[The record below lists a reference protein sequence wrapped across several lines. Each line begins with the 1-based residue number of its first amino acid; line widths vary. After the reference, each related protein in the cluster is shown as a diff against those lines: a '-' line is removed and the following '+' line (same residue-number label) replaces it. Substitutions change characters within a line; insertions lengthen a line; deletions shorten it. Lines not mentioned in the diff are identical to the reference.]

1 MAEIKH
7 KEYFHSI
14 SQMVMKQSK
23 NSLDE
28 LYKLQNSH
36 KFHTRLCTHGSL
48 AHYIMLYYVKVKGR

>member
-1 MAEIKH
+1 MLICYLKNKQASHSADTLVVDYIFYLMAEIKH

-28 LYKLQNSH
+28 LYKL
-36 KFHTRLCTHGSL
+36 
-48 AHYIMLYYVKVKGR
+48 